1 MLMGALASGS
11 VYFRPGQTSA
21 ALGQIAEQ
29 RVKNIHTHI
38 PKSLVINGS

>member
-1 MLMGALASGS
+1 MGALAPGS
-11 VYFRPGQTSA
+11 VYFRPRQTSVTV
-21 ALGQIAEQ
+21 GQIAEQ